1 MFLGSD
7 QHERNDYL
15 IMVIRSFYSGSTDVN
30 GEKIPDVDIHFV
42 RIRYQEQEIES
53 IAVQSVDNVIP
64 GNSITSM
71 LKVF

>member
-1 MFLGSD
+1 M
-7 QHERNDYL
+7 
-15 IMVIRSFYSGSTDVN
+15 N
-30 GEKIPDVDIHFV
+30 GEKILDVDIHFV